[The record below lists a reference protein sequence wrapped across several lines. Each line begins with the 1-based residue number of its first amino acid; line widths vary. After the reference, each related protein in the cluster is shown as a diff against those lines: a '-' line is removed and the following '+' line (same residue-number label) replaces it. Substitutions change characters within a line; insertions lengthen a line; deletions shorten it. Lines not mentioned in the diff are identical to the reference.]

1 MHAAAAAA
9 DTFGFRSA
17 AILGG
22 EVPFVVCIG
31 DRNHSRRVS
40 GSVARRRAR
49 RSWSVRAEPESR
61 KQCNG
66 RQGAVL
72 APSALHQGQNG
83 WQKRVLRRKLAL
95 EPIPW
100 GLGSPGAVVVAPV
113 SIFAL
118 YDPAGRGPGLRTP
131 AAPRRWI
138 LRHEAATG
146 RFHHVQHPTMHPS
159 GHHMAPEAQPALGVP
174 TTPPTRRLGRDFQP
188 PVAGL

>member
-1 MHAAAAAA
+1 MHRHQHSSALWVFVSGRPP
-9 DTFGFRSA
+9 TTTHGRLPTCTRRRLLRTRSGPDLRPL
-17 AILGG
+17 LGG
-22 EVPFVVCIG
+22 ELVFVVCVS
-31 DRNHSRRVS
+31 DSNHSRRVS

-95 EPIPW
+95 EPTPW

-113 SIFAL
+113 SLFCAISL
-118 YDPAGRGPGLRTP
+118 GWVWPGSYD
-131 AAPRRWI
+131 
-138 LRHEAATG
+138 
-146 RFHHVQHPTMHPS
+146 
-159 GHHMAPEAQPALGVP
+159 
-174 TTPPTRRLGRDFQP
+174 
-188 PVAGL
+188 